1 MSFREKMNYSSL
13 IYSDDHEVIK
23 IRTGIQNHPGDGEK
37 LSKPGILLKEDP
49 GERNSRHLTHSW

>member
-1 MSFREKMNYSSL
+1 MNYSSL

-37 LSKPGILLKEDP
+37 LGKPGILLKEDP